1 MLTIR
6 FKRTPLRVLRRMQP
20 KAAQQIRARIL
31 AVAQDLSRP
40 GLDVK
45 PLTNRPGFRLR
56 VGDWRIIFDMDA
68 TTLEVLAIETRGDV
82 YKPRKRN

>member
-1 MLTIR
+1 
-6 FKRTPLRVLRRMQP
+6 MQP
-20 KAAQQIRARIL
+20 KAAQQIRVRIL
-31 AVAQDLSRP
+31 AVAQDPSSP
-40 GLDVK
+40 SLDVK

-82 YKPRKRN
+82 YKPRKRS

>member
-1 MLTIR
+1 MLTVR

-31 AVAQDLSRP
+31 AVAQDPSSP
-40 GLDVK
+40 GFDVR

-56 VGDWRIIFDMDA
+56 AGDWRIIFDMDA
-68 TTLEVLAIETRGDV
+68 TTLEVMAIETRGDV

>member
-1 MLTIR
+1 
-6 FKRTPLRVLRRMQP
+6 MQP

-82 YKPRKRN
+82 YKPRKRK

>member
-1 MLTIR
+1 MLTVR